1 MRFLLTLALVLL
13 ATTAWLSWSTL
24 EATPLVEDNEQI
36 GPDEL
41 RRARAFL
48 REKLDTGKDTTVVLN
63 ASELALLTDMLLDQW
78 QGGAS
83 RFELTP
89 GRLQLQVSA
98 ALPEGLPGEWLNLSL
113 TLLQDE
119 SLPRIGE
126 LALGRLVVPPDIANP
141 ALQLLHDFLR
151 RKLPEYRQLLQSVR
165 SWAFLDGQLRL
176 DYALEPEAL
185 ALLSS
190 TGRDLLVSPALAE
203 RLQLYT
209 AHVNE
214 LVARESAPRAS
225 LMNILPDLLRFAQA
239 RGGSAM
245 EESHAAII
253 ALTLYQFDVDAARL
267 LSADVSARPRQRGV
281 RYMLHQRYDVAEH
294 FLASAALSLSADA
307 ALADY
312 LGLLKELDDTRLG
325 GSGFSFVDLAA
336 DRAGVRFATQLAANE
351 AEAQRMLA
359 LLTNA
364 SGETELMPDF
374 TDLPEF
380 FDGEAFEAT
389 FGNAESEAYQAVIRV
404 IEARLDETPLYQRLP

>member
-1 MRFLLTLALVLL
+1 MRILLTLAMLLL
-13 ATTAWLSWSTL
+13 ATAAWLSWSTL
-24 EATPLVEDNEQI
+24 EAIPLVEDNEQI

-41 RRARAFL
+41 RRAREFL
-48 REKLDTGKDTTVVLN
+48 RDKLDTGQDTTITLS

-89 GRLQLQVSA
+89 GRLQLQASA

-113 TLLQDE
+113 TLLEDE

-126 LALGRLVVPPDIANP
+126 LAFGRLVVPPDIANP
-141 ALQLLHDFLR
+141 TLQLLHDFLR
-151 RKLPEYRQLLQSVR
+151 SQLPEYRQLLQAVR
-165 SWAFLDGQLRL
+165 SWAFLDGELRL

-190 TGRDLLVSPALAE
+190 TGRDLLVPPALAE

-209 AHVNE
+209 AQVNE
-214 LVARESAPRAS
+214 LAARERGPRTS
-225 LMNILPDLLRFAQA
+225 LMNILPDLFSFAQA
-239 RGGSAM
+239 QGGSAV
-245 EESHAAII
+245 EQSHAAII

-267 LSADVSARPRQRGV
+267 LSADISARPRQRGV

-312 LGLLKELDDTRLG
+312 LGFLKELDDSRLG

-336 DRAGVRFATQLAANE
+336 DRAGVRFATLLATNE
-351 AEAQRMLA
+351 AQAQHMLA
-359 LLTNA
+359 LVTSA
-364 SGETELMPDF
+364 SAETELMPDF

-380 FDGEAFEAT
+380 FDGESFEET
-389 FGNAESEAYQAVIRV
+389 FGDAESEAYQAVIGR
-404 IEARLDETPLYQRLP
+404 IEARLDETPLYQPLP